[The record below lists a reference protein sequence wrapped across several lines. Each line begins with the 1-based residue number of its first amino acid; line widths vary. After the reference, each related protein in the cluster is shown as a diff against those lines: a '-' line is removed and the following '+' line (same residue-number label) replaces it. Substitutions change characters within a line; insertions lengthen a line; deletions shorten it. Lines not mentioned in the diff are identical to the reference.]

1 MFDETYCGRPIYP
14 VETHGVMTV
23 YERKGY
29 RSMGCP
35 KYVVFHQNGKA
46 LEEFRLR
53 RKALRWARA
62 NQNG

>member
-1 MFDETYCGRPIYP
+1 MHVETYCGREIYP
-14 VETHGVMTV
+14 VKTYGVMEV

-35 KYVVFHQNGKA
+35 KYVVFHQNGRA

-53 RKALRWARA
+53 RKALRWART